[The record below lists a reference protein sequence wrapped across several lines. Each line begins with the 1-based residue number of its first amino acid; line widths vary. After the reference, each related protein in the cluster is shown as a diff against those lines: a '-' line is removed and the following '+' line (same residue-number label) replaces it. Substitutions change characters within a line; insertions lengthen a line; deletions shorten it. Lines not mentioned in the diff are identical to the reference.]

1 MNDYQLLR
9 RAALLAALLVACVP
23 ASAQSKTMFC
33 FADGTTI
40 GAERFETRD
49 GKFFLYVAGSSTP
62 LEYPVASV
70 RGIDAPTCSPSQSA
84 TPSGKFGI
92 HGSNTI
98 GERLMPMIIEGF
110 AVKNYGA
117 RPSFKP
123 IAPEE
128 QEIAL
133 HQGSDVKATIDFRAH
148 GSKTAP
154 EGLLAGKAQI
164 GMSSSRMKQEYVD
177 KIRDQFNTNSLASEN
192 EHVLAMDGIAVI
204 VNQDSPVDQLTLEQ
218 LCRVFSGQATNWS
231 ELGGP
236 DRPITVYR
244 RDNKSGT
251 FDTFKHLVLDTSA
264 CQKTIAASAHAFES
278 SELLSAEVSK
288 DLGGVGFI
296 AMPYVGKNRAL
307 KIGSSCGV
315 ASSPSPFSIKS
326 EEYPLSRRLYLYTVG
341 QPNDPVARDV
351 LKFAL
356 SDDAQPII
364 ADAEFYNLAVEFQ
377 DPQEQRAWAG
387 KISDNPT
394 FGLPADKELSP
405 VAVRAFSRAMEDSR
419 RSSMEFRFETGSS
432 ALDTRAQQDV
442 ARLARYLRQLGSS
455 SKRFQIVGFAD
466 TDGSW
471 VRNERLA
478 RQRAETVAMQL
489 RDAGV
494 NMPRG
499 AIQSFSFLAPV
510 ACNDTDA
517 GKSKN
522 RRVEVWI
529 QR

>member
-1 MNDYQLLR
+1 
-9 RAALLAALLVACVP
+9 
-23 ASAQSKTMFC
+23 
-33 FADGTTI
+33 
-40 GAERFETRD
+40 
-49 GKFFLYVAGSSTP
+49 
-62 LEYPVASV
+62 
-70 RGIDAPTCSPSQSA
+70 
-84 TPSGKFGI
+84 
-92 HGSNTI
+92 
-98 GERLMPMIIEGF
+98 
-110 AVKNYGA
+110 
-117 RPSFKP
+117 
-123 IAPEE
+123 
-128 QEIAL
+128 
-133 HQGSDVKATIDFRAH
+133 
-148 GSKTAP
+148 
-154 EGLLAGKAQI
+154 
-164 GMSSSRMKQEYVD
+164 MKQEYVD

-264 CQKTIAASAHAFES
+264 CQKTIAASAHAFEL